1 MLLELLVIAAFV
13 GGIIGY
19 RFYKKKGASEV
30 IIEDSVEPGRPI
42 EPIKQK
48 PELAESDVNSKAKP
62 AKSKSSDSKSPKSGD
77 KKAPARRSRNKKP
90 KMTVIK

>member
-19 RFYKKKGASEV
+19 RFYKKKGEV